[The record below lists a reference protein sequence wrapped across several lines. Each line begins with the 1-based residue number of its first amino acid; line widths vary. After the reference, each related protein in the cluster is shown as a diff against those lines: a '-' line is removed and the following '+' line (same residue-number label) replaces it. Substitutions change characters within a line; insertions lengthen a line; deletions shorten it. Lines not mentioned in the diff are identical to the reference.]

1 MPLLPTDADFL
12 ESRSGEYEAF
22 DEGGFTCVVLKK
34 NELPPAYAPQV
45 VDLLVRLPAGY
56 PNANPDMF
64 WTTPGVRL
72 VSGAEPTGAGVLEA
86 HGQRTWQ
93 RWSRHY
99 PQGSWRP
106 GVDSLRTYLATVRR
120 ELRRGV

>member
-1 MPLLPTDADFL
+1 VALLSVDEAFLADRL
-12 ESRSGEYEAF
+12 GEFEAF

-34 NELPPAYAPQV
+34 DVLPDAYAPRI
-45 VDLLVRLPAGY
+45 VDLLVRLPTGY

-72 VSGAEPTGAGVLEA
+72 ANGTEPAGAGALETY
-86 HGQRTWQ
+86 GQRTWQ

-99 PQGSWRP
+99 PSGGWRP
-106 GVDSLRTYLATVRR
+106 GVDSLRTYIATIRG